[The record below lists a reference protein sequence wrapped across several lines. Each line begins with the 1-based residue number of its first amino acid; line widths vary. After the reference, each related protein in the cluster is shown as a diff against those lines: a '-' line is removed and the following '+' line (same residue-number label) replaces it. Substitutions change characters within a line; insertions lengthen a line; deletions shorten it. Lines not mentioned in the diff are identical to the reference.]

1 MNTPPPNAS
10 GGTCPSFE
18 NQSKFSLL
26 HTWSEFYLILNS
38 CIKQFPKRDRH
49 GIGERMEKISFD
61 FLDYL
66 VLASKKKDDARMNLL
81 EKMDRELVKEKILTR
96 LAHKIKA
103 LPEKRY
109 IDLEKRILE
118 MGKQIGGWIKYEKKK
133 TENNAYEKEEL
144 V

>member
-1 MNTPPPNAS
+1 
-10 GGTCPSFE
+10 
-18 NQSKFSLL
+18 
-26 HTWSEFYLILNS
+26 
-38 CIKQFPKRDRH
+38 
-49 GIGERMEKISFD
+49 MEKISFD